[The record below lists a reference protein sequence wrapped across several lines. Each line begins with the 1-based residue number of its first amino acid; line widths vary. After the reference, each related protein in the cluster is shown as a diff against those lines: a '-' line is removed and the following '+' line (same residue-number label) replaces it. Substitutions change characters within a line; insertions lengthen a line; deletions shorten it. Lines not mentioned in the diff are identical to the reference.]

1 LNRKYIKEIKVQADF
16 DEVIKIIYPLLN
28 KVLKTNKTKLYWE
41 IVLFN
46 WLKGFL
52 VYYNQNKEKKESIN
66 KINFLFKIKDTK
78 YFFDNL
84 DSSNEIFYKQFNY
97 FINNL
102 NKKSYKFIYYDLKF
116 TVISSVIFFCKEIL
130 WIFFFNDF

>member
-1 LNRKYIKEIKVQADF
+1 MNRKYIKEIKVQADF

>member
-1 LNRKYIKEIKVQADF
+1 MNRKYIKEIKVQADF

-102 NKKSYKFIYYDLKF
+102 NKKSYKFIYYD
-116 TVISSVIFFCKEIL
+116 T
-130 WIFFFNDF
+130 